1 VYRLQAT
8 ASFGAPNVRRRQEGA
23 STSVVISVKL
33 QKATILTA
41 AGAHIHV
48 VQNDRN
54 WTEGVMVVGR

>member
-1 VYRLQAT
+1 MVKKKGNSLGLP
-8 ASFGAPNVRRRQEGA
+8 FGAPNVRRRQEGA

-41 AGAHIHV
+41 AGAHIHA

-54 WTEGVMVVGR
+54 WRERGR